1 MGYSRGNIPFALPT
15 ANRNYYAAT
24 ILSGVPILDQ
34 DLNLQQR
41 ISADRLQSLIRAI
54 STSGWLTAPAFHD
67 YGVNVMEITAG
78 EFIVDGFNCIWDG
91 VNNVDNQI
99 TFVAAD
105 PLLPRDDLVWVE
117 IWLEEVDYNDTIYM
131 YGNEDYYGTNPT
143 NDIVDPA
150 VGFECTRRIQ
160 IRYRTRVTES
170 AAQVDDLTVF
180 AQGSRTTPG
189 TFNFT
194 YDATIQA
201 YVADTSDL
209 TYSIVDGRVYGMPIC
224 TVARPAGNSVIAA
237 GITTD
242 LRSEPTWIGLG
253 AGHGTFTD
261 GDTTPSVVGYRA
273 WITDNTGATV
283 ITNFLG
289 ADDGK
294 EITIVFRDNNT
305 TIVDGAGN
313 IALQGAANFNGTIGD
328 TMKLVYITGLG
339 WFEVSRSVN

>member
-1 MGYSRGNIPFALPT
+1 MAYSRGNIPFALPT

-24 ILSGVPILDQ
+24 IMSGVPILDQ

-41 ISADRLQSLIRAI
+41 ISADRLQSLIGAI
-54 STSGWLTAPAFHD
+54 STSGWLTAGTFHD
-67 YGVNVMEITAG
+67 YGVNVMEINAS
-78 EFIVDGFNCIWDG
+78 EFVVDGFSCVWDG

-99 TFVAAD
+99 TFTAAD
-105 PLLPRDDLVWVE
+105 PGVGRNDLVWVE

-160 IRYRTRVTES
+160 IRYRTRVTED
-170 AAQVDDLTVF
+170 AAQVDDLDVF

-194 YDATIQA
+194 YDATMQA
-201 YVADTSDL
+201 YVAATADL
-209 TYSIVDGRVYGMPIC
+209 SYSIVDGTVYGMPIC
-224 TVARPAGNSVIAA
+224 TVVRPAGNNNITV
-237 GITTD
+237 GNTTD
-242 LRSEPTWIGLG
+242 LRSEPTWTGLG
-253 AGHGTFTD
+253 VGHGTFTD
-261 GDTTPSVVGYRA
+261 GDATPSVVGYRA
-273 WITDNTGATV
+273 WITANTGATV
-283 ITNFLG
+283 ITNFPG

-294 EITIVFRDNNT
+294 EIVVVFRDNNT
-305 TIVDGAGN
+305 TITNNAN
-313 IALQGAANFNGTIGD
+313 IALQGGANFNGTTDD
-328 TMKLVYITGLG
+328 TMKLVFITGLG